1 MEERLMKWTP
11 AWTDFAI
18 CFFGGWLGIH
28 KFREHRIGL
37 GILYLLTLGLF
48 GIGWFI
54 DCIHYFMIAL
64 KGNPNILDNNSPLP
78 IVQSN
83 LVLSN
88 GETCHYYGPA
98 TYVKSK
104 NVVVGYSGGH
114 VGASI
119 RVAKGMSIRT
129 GSTQKVPIRGDI
141 QERTN
146 GVLSITNK
154 RVGFTANKGAF
165 DKKISALSAITP
177 YSNGIAFQFGE
188 SQYPLECKN
197 PEYVYQVLVRLIN
210 ACEDLS

>member
-1 MEERLMKWTP
+1 MKWTP
-11 AWTDFAI
+11 AWTDFII
-18 CFFGGWLGIH
+18 CLFGGLLGIH
-28 KFREHRIGL
+28 KFREHKIGL
-37 GILYLLTLGLF
+37 GIIYLLTLGLF
-48 GIGWFI
+48 GIGWI
-54 DCIHYFMIAL
+54 VDSIHYFIVAL
-64 KGNPNILDNNSPLP
+64 KGNANILNNNLPLP

-83 LVLSN
+83 LVLSD

-98 TYVKSK
+98 VYVKTK

-129 GSTQKVPIRGDI
+129 SSTKAAPIRGDV

-154 RVGFTANKGAF
+154 RVVFSANKGAF

-177 YSNGIAFQFGE
+177 YSNGLAFQFGDN
-188 SQYPLECKN
+188 QYPLECTK
-197 PEYVYQVLVRLIN
+197 PEYVYQILARVIN
-210 ACEDLS
+210 SSDDISEVNL

>member
-1 MEERLMKWTP
+1 MKWTP
-11 AWTDFAI
+11 AWTDFII
-18 CFFGGWLGIH
+18 CLFGGLLGIH
-28 KFREHRIGL
+28 KFREHKIGL
-37 GILYLLTLGLF
+37 GIIYLLTLGLF
-48 GIGWFI
+48 GIGWI
-54 DCIHYFMIAL
+54 VDSIHYFIVAL
-64 KGNPNILDNNSPLP
+64 KGNANILNNNVPLP

-83 LVLSN
+83 LVLSD

-98 TYVKSK
+98 VYVKTK

-129 GSTQKVPIRGDI
+129 SSTKAAPIRGDV

-154 RVGFTANKGAF
+154 RVVFSANKGAF

-177 YSNGIAFQFGE
+177 YSNGLAFQFGDN
-188 SQYPLECKN
+188 QYPLECTK
-197 PEYVYQVLVRLIN
+197 PEYVYQILARVIN
-210 ACEDLS
+210 SSDDISEGNL